1 MSAADRGDDTTAP
14 VRRLREALPWGSPVT
29 EFLGRCDEASAGD
42 FTIRYL
48 NRPDLI
54 QMRQAIGR
62 PKDLRR
68 AAELQ
73 ALR

>member
-1 MSAADRGDDTTAP
+1 M
-14 VRRLREALPWGSPVT
+14 PWGSPVT
-29 EFLGRCDEASAGD
+29 EFLGRCDEARAGD

-48 NRPDLI
+48 SRQDLI

-68 AAELQ
+68 ARELMRLCSDEPSGDA
-73 ALR
+73 ALRRAGRLLALR